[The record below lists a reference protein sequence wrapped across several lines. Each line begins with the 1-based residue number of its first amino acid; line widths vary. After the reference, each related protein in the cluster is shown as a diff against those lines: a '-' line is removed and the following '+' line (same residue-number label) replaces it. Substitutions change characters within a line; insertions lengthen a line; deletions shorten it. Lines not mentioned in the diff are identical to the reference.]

1 MIIRKYEYIRCNNHI
16 HYNHLI
22 VMSMIIMYTCV
33 YTFIITTLVIVRS
46 INKRMYESF
55 FLYIDGMNTRTMSH
69 ALILHFISV
78 I

>member
-16 HYNHLI
+16 HYNNLI
-22 VMSMIIMYTCV
+22 VMSMIIM

>member
-1 MIIRKYEYIRCNNHI
+1 MGTYIRKYEYIRCNNHI

-22 VMSMIIMYTCV
+22 VMSMIIMYT
-33 YTFIITTLVIVRS
+33 FIITNLIIVRS
-46 INKRMYESF
+46 INKPMYESY
-55 FLYIDGMNTRTMSH
+55 FLYIDGLNTRMMSH